1 MSRTLNTDGITEKQA
16 RFVQEYLKDLNASQ
30 AAKRAGY
37 SAPYERRGYEV
48 LKNPKV
54 AALIKAEQAKIREEA
69 GIEAKD
75 VVRQVA
81 AIVFA
86 DPRKLV
92 DSRGVPLPLHK
103 LDDATAAAVAS
114 YEVETNAQTKVRT
127 TKVKFWDK
135 NSAAEKL
142 MKHLGLFEKDNRQR
156 ADPLAELVQ
165 MLHERGSRL
174 PVRR

>member
-1 MSRTLNTDGITEKQA
+1 MSRTLNNDGITEKQA

-37 SAPYERRGYEV
+37 GAPYERRGYEV

-69 GIEAKD
+69 GIEARD

-86 DPRKLV
+86 DPRKTV
-92 DSRGVPLPLHK
+92 DKKGVPLGLHQ

-114 YEVETNAQTKVRT
+114 YKVTEGEQSRTVE
-127 TKVKFWDK
+127 VKFWDK